1 MQQEPFDLTG
11 RLALVTG
18 AGTGLGAHFARV
30 LAGAGARV
38 VLAAR
43 RADRLAET
51 ASSIEAQGGEAHCL
65 AVDVT
70 DSASVGELFERCA
83 AAIGIPGI
91 VVNNAG
97 ISRDALLHELAE
109 ADWDAVVDTNLKG
122 VHLVA
127 AEAARRLAAVGH
139 SGSII
144 NVASVLGFGV
154 GKMLGPY
161 MAAKA
166 GVIHLTRAQALEWAR
181 YGIRA
186 NALAP
191 GYFLTDMNRDFFDTP
206 AGAAMVKRIPQRRIG
221 EFADLTGPLLLLA
234 SDASRYMTGSTL
246 VVDGGHLLQ
255 QL

>member
-1 MQQEPFDLTG
+1 MSQELFALDG

-18 AGTGLGAHFARV
+18 AGTGLGAHFAAV

-43 RADRLAET
+43 RETKLAET
-51 ASSIEAQGGEAHCL
+51 AERIRAAGGQAHCL
-65 AVDVT
+65 PVDVS
-70 DSASVGELFERCA
+70 SAESVSALFERCVA
-83 AAIGIPGI
+83 EIGVPDIL
-91 VVNNAG
+91 VNNAG
-97 ISRDALLHELAE
+97 ISRDGLLHELSE
-109 ADWDAVVDTNLKG
+109 TDWDAVVDTNLKG

-127 AEAARRLAAVGH
+127 AEAARRLAAAGQP
-139 SGSII
+139 GTII
-144 NVASVLGFGV
+144 NIASVLGIGV
-154 GKMLGPY
+154 EKTLGPY

-166 GVIHLTRAQALEWAR
+166 GVIQLTRAQALEWAKFR
-181 YGIRA
+181 IRA

-191 GYFLTDMNRDFFDTP
+191 GYFLTDINRDFFATP
-206 AGAAMVKRIPQRRIG
+206 AGEAMVKRIPQRRIG
-221 EFADLTGPLLLLA
+221 EYDDLTGPLLLLA